1 MSTEPKGSTTKE
13 GKDMTR
19 TNYGNGYKFKAIM
32 ARRSHKTT
40 VTVQSRKKNG
50 EWGKPR
56 ETQVFGNETPEQV
69 VERLTKLNNKEFR
82 LA

>member
-1 MSTEPKGSTTKE
+1 MSTEPKGSNAKE
-13 GKDMTR
+13 GTEMTR

-40 VTVQSRKKNG
+40 VTVQRRKNNG
-50 EWGKPR
+50 EWGKPM

-69 VERLTKLNNKEFR
+69 VERLTKLNNREFR